1 MKRRRIH
8 EEKSSIEL
16 IEEAFCLLRHAP
28 GQALAFYFLGTM
40 PFLLLLLYFWSDMA
54 RSPFA
59 EGNLMP
65 GVLALTAT
73 FIMMKTGH
81 ALFAQRLLAH
91 LCGEAP
97 PRLATR
103 QLLRTATLQ
112 TIVQPIGLFLLPP
125 SLALMVP
132 FAWAYGFFAN
142 ATLFSAAGPEKIP
155 DLRTLLRKS
164 WQQAR
169 LWPAQAHTTTILFK
183 LFAMFVG
190 LNLLTAVLGLPF
202 LVKIF
207 FGIESVFTRAPWS
220 ALNSTMLMALAA
232 LTCLSIDPLLKA
244 TFILRCFYGESL
256 QTGQDLKA
264 ELRLLR
270 DSARPVVATALIA
283 LLCLAPLAVSG
294 ADEAVSGAPE
304 KTRIVAGV
312 SSPDLDKSIEQTI
325 RQREY
330 TWRAPRDSAV
340 KTQDTGENSDGFFS
354 RTLKGIQTMMKDI
367 GRFMRSL
374 GDWLD
379 KLSRTSSGTSRP
391 GSFDFAAA
399 MRPLLFVLLVVLAG
413 VIGWFIFRAWQKRD
427 RTEEVVAEALPAV
440 PDVADENVGADQLPE
455 DGWSRLAREL
465 LERGELRLAL
475 RAFYLAS
482 LASLADRNL
491 ITLAKFK
498 SNLEYQRELDRR
510 AHALP
515 VVTGAFGENLSV
527 FERVWYGLH
536 EVTPEMLREFAV
548 RVDKVRSGA

>member
-1 MKRRRIH
+1 MKRPRIH

-28 GQALAFYFLGTM
+28 GNALAFYFLGTM

-59 EGNLMP
+59 EANLMP
-65 GVLALTAT
+65 GVLALAAL
-73 FIMMKTGH
+73 FIWMKTGH
-81 ALFAQRLLAH
+81 ALFAQSLLAH

-97 PRLATR
+97 PRLAGR

-132 FAWAYGFFAN
+132 FAWAFGFFAN
-142 ATLFSAAGPEKIP
+142 ATLFSAAGPEKTP

-169 LWPAQAHTTTILFK
+169 LWPAQAHTTTMLFK
-183 LFAMFVG
+183 LFALFVG

-202 LVKIF
+202 MAKIF

-232 LTCLSIDPLLKA
+232 LTYLCIDPLLKA
-244 TFILRCFYGESL
+244 AFVLRCFYGESL

-264 ELRLLR
+264 ELRQLR
-270 DSARPVVATALIA
+270 ESARPVAAAALMT
-283 LLCLAPLAVSG
+283 LLCFAPLTVSG
-294 ADEAVSGAPE
+294 ANETASGTSE
-304 KTRIVAGV
+304 TTRIAAGV

-340 KTQDTGENSDGFFS
+340 KAKETEDNSDGFYK
-354 RTLKGIQTMMKDI
+354 RTLKGIESMMKDI

-399 MRPLLFVLLVVLAG
+399 MKPLLFVLLVVLAG

-427 RTEEVVAEALPAV
+427 RTQEVIVEALPAV

-548 RVDKVRSGA
+548 RVDKVRTGA

>member
-1 MKRRRIH
+1 MKPRRIH
-8 EEKSSIEL
+8 EEKGSIEL
-16 IEEAFCLLRHAP
+16 IEEAFCLLRRAP
-28 GQALAFYFLGTM
+28 GPALMFYFLGTM

-59 EGNLMP
+59 ESNLIP
-65 GVLALTAT
+65 GVIALTAL
-73 FIMMKTGH
+73 FIWMKTAQ

-97 PRLATR
+97 PRPTSR

-112 TIVQPIGLFLLPP
+112 TIVQPIGLFLLPL

-164 WQQAR
+164 WHQAW

-183 LFAMFVG
+183 LFALFVG

-202 LVKIF
+202 MVKIL

-232 LTCLSIDPLLKA
+232 LTYLSIDPLLKA
-244 TFILRCFYGESL
+244 AFVLRCFYGESL
-256 QTGQDLKA
+256 RTGQDLKA

-270 DSARPVVATALIA
+270 DHARPAAAAVLMA
-283 LLCLAPLAVSG
+283 LLCCSPLTVSG
-294 ADEAVSGAPE
+294 ADEAVSATPD
-304 KTRIVAGV
+304 KPRTTTGV

-340 KTQDTGENSDGFFS
+340 RAKETGDDSDGFYR
-354 RTLKGIQTMMKDI
+354 RTLKGLETMMKDI
-367 GRFMRSL
+367 GRFLRSL

-379 KLSRTSSGTSRP
+379 KLNRTTSGSP
-391 GSFDFAAA
+391 GSGSFDFAAA
-399 MRPLLFVLLVVLAG
+399 MKPLLFVLLVVLAG

-548 RVDKVRSGA
+548 RVDKVRTGA

>member
-59 EGNLMP
+59 EANLMP
-65 GVLALTAT
+65 GVLALTAL
-73 FIMMKTGH
+73 FIWMKTAH
-81 ALFAQRLLAH
+81 ALFAQSLLAH
-91 LCGEAP
+91 LCGEAS
-97 PRLATR
+97 PRLAGR
-103 QLLRTATLQ
+103 RLLRIATLQ
-112 TIVQPIGLFLLPP
+112 AIVQPIGLFLLPP

-132 FAWAYGFFAN
+132 FAWAYGFFTN
-142 ATLFSAAGPEKIP
+142 ATLFSAAEAEKIP

-169 LWPAQAHTTTILFK
+169 LWPAQAHTTTLLFK
-183 LFAMFVG
+183 LFALFVG
-190 LNLLTAVLGLPF
+190 INLLTAVLGLPF
-202 LVKIF
+202 MVKIF

-232 LTCLSIDPLLKA
+232 LTYLCIDPLLKA
-244 TFILRCFYGESL
+244 AFVLRCFYGESL

-270 DSARPVVATALIA
+270 DNSRPVVAAALMA
-283 LLCLAPLAVSG
+283 LLCFAPLTVSG
-294 ADEAVSGAPE
+294 ADKAASGTPE
-304 KTRIVAGV
+304 KNRIAAGV

-330 TWRAPRDSAV
+330 TWRAPRDSAA
-340 KTQDTGENSDGFFS
+340 KTKDAGDNSDGFFNK
-354 RTLKGIQTMMKDI
+354 TLKGIETMMKDV
-367 GRFMRSL
+367 GRLMRSL

-379 KLSRTSSGTSRP
+379 KLNRTTSGTTGS

-399 MRPLLFVLLVVLAG
+399 MKPLLFVLLVLLAG

-427 RTEEVVAEALPAV
+427 RTQEVVAEALPAL

-491 ITLAKFK
+491 ISLAKFK

-548 RVDKVRSGA
+548 RVDKVRTGA

>member
-28 GQALAFYFLGTM
+28 GNALAFYFLGTM

-65 GVLALTAT
+65 GVLALTAL
-73 FIMMKTGH
+73 FIWMKTGH
-81 ALFAQRLLAH
+81 ALFAQHLLAH
-91 LCGEAP
+91 LCGEAV
-97 PRLATR
+97 PRLAGR

-183 LFAMFVG
+183 LFALFVG

-202 LVKIF
+202 MVKIF

-220 ALNSTMLMALAA
+220 ALNSTMLMALVA
-232 LTCLSIDPLLKA
+232 LTYLCIDPLLKA
-244 TFILRCFYGESL
+244 AFVLRCFYGESL

-270 DSARPVVATALIA
+270 DSSRPVATAALMA
-283 LLCLAPLAVSG
+283 LLCFAPLTVSG
-294 ADEAVSGAPE
+294 ALEEPRVA
-304 KTRIVAGV
+304 AGV

-330 TWRAPRDSAV
+330 AWRAPRDSAV
-340 KTQDTGENSDGFFS
+340 KTRETADNSEGFF
-354 RTLKGIQTMMKDI
+354 TKMLKGIETLMKDI

-379 KLSRTSSGTSRP
+379 KLNRTSAGTSGP

-399 MRPLLFVLLVVLAG
+399 MKPLLFVLLVLLAG

-427 RTEEVVAEALPAV
+427 RTQEVVAEALPAV

-498 SNLEYQRELDRR
+498 SNLDYQRELDRR

-548 RVDKVRSGA
+548 RVDKVRTGA